1 MRTFQHLVS
10 TSYLFLLALCTVEPF
25 SPDSEAL
32 FSSGNSRNE
41 LWHNETETSSL
52 INQWPDARIHRFLA
66 LRGSW
71 EESRMNAELPRNE
84 LVNMAEKDLL
94 RPIITSPTSPD
105 LALFTESQ
113 CSQLTVDQI
122 VHWAARHSGYRVN
135 SHGANVFDAPPTL
148 VRSKEKRI
156 AAVKLCEKLYR
167 ERVYGDKMLPQRDL
181 SELNG
186 NNQVY
191 VGPEET
197 DIAAQRLFSAQI
209 AEAEAAPHIFEPDIN
224 PALDRAAKHSI
235 HDLRALLD
243 VFGVQWDDGETHEI
257 LTERAKAHTRLWIGQ
272 RPKPSKV
279 PLPPS
284 LPSEWLIG
292 HLRSMPPGSDH
303 TYFAKLGKDL
313 GSDIISFTIMGQTT
327 VVLNSAAAANDLL
340 EKRSLIYSD
349 RPSIMFITDEWLVDW
364 RHAVS
369 MCPYGPRHRT
379 YRKMMNK
386 FISKSAATA
395 YHLYQE
401 AEMRAFLKRLLVSTE
416 RLEDDFRQVS
426 GAIIMR
432 ATYGYRVR
440 SADNHFVTLAATT
453 NANLMR
459 AGLQSNSIVNVI
471 PILKYLPPWF
481 PGAQWKRDALEW
493 RGQKDIMINETFN
506 WTKRQVREGRADS
519 SIVQTLLEDI
529 PESGMSV
536 EDAEDHIKHIAGTMF
551 PAGSETTVASFMIFI
566 LAMTLYPE
574 VQQKGQE
581 EIDRVIGTDRL
592 PTMKDQD
599 SLPYV
604 NAIIEE
610 IIRWQPVTP
619 LGMPHRTVQDDIY
632 KGYLIPKG
640 ATVLGNVWAI
650 TRDPEVYPDPE
661 SFNPDRFY
669 QKATSPAPGFGWGRR
684 ICPGQYIAEASLF
697 IAVASMLAAFTIKK
711 ARDENGRE
719 ITPTTKAKESS
730 LVYHPAPFK
739 CDIQPRSAHYSAL
752 VSALPV

>member
-1 MRTFQHLVS
+1 
-10 TSYLFLLALCTVEPF
+10 
-25 SPDSEAL
+25 
-32 FSSGNSRNE
+32 
-41 LWHNETETSSL
+41 
-52 INQWPDARIHRFLA
+52 
-66 LRGSW
+66 
-71 EESRMNAELPRNE
+71 
-84 LVNMAEKDLL
+84 MAEKDLL

-167 ERVYGDKMLPQRDL
+167 ERVYGDKILPQRDL

-272 RPKPSKV
+272 IINSEVAALEVVVAPGRCRRKVMAECHYKVLDLTISCHFRLRRPKPSKV

-284 LPSEWLIG
+284 LPSQWLIG

-340 EKRSLIYSD
+340 EKRSSIYSD

-401 AEMRAFLKRLLVSTE
+401 AEVRAFLKRLLVSTE

-440 SADNHFVTLAATT
+440 SADDHFVTLAATT

-471 PILKYLPPWF
+471 PMLKYLPPWF
-481 PGAQWKRDALEW
+481 PGAQWKHDALEW

-536 EDAEDHIKHIAGTMF
+536 GDAEDHIKHIAGTMF
-551 PAGSETTVASFMIFI
+551 P
-566 LAMTLYPE
+566 
-574 VQQKGQE
+574 E

-604 NAIIEE
+604 NAIIQE

-619 LGMPHRTVQDDIY
+619 L
-632 KGYLIPKG
+632 
-640 ATVLGNVWAI
+640 
-650 TRDPEVYPDPE
+650 DPDVYPNPE

-730 LVYHPAPFK
+730 L
-739 CDIQPRSAHYSAL
+739 CDIQPRSAHYSTL